1 MKKWEPVNDNRII
14 DIMSNC
20 IGAFEDNNYT
30 VARKYA
36 KEVLDINA
44 NNPFALV
51 FYELSNAR
59 LQGLDDISFAKVS
72 DNVFEAVKL
81 LIDACDGDE
90 SSCQLCDM
98 ALRHLGNLALAHIDE
113 FSSKRTNDY
122 DQVYNSK
129 ISPVVDTLNRTY
141 YECILLIKDPTNVK
155 SDMYEYIKSI
165 AEPSINMTNSDT
177 PAKVI
182 EACNNRLYIRNKGTK
197 TPELSDYWENHIE
210 ERDAIVDEAS
220 AVLKKLDELSAEIE
234 SITSSQN
241 EEIQKV
247 NLAIS
252 ELKAQR
258 SKLGLFKKKEKE
270 IIDMRIKDKQ
280 AEIVRIEE
288 KYARKLS
295 AITEEKREY
304 DEKAEYFV
312 SAMLNGK

>member
-14 DIMSNC
+14 DIMSKC
-20 IGAFEDNNYT
+20 IETFEENNYT
-30 VARKYA
+30 VARQYA
-36 KEVLDINA
+36 KEVLDINS

-51 FYELSNAR
+51 FYELSNAW
-59 LQGLDDISFAKVS
+59 LQSLDDSSFAKVS

-129 ISPVVDTLNRTY
+129 ISSVVDTLNRTY

-155 SDMYEYIKSI
+155 SDMYEYVKSI
-165 AEPSINMTNSDT
+165 AEPSMNMTNSDI

-182 EACNNRLYIRNKGTK
+182 EACNNRLYIRDKGTK
-197 TPELSDYWENHIE
+197 APELSTYWESHAE
-210 ERDAIVDEAS
+210 ERDAMADEAS

-234 SITSSQN
+234 SITNSQTA
-241 EEIQKV
+241 EIQKV
-247 NLAIS
+247 NIAIN
-252 ELKAQR
+252 ELRTQR

-270 IIDMRIKDKQ
+270 IIDMKIKDKQ
-280 AEIVRIEE
+280 TEIVRIKE

-304 DEKAEYFV
+304 DEKAEYYV
-312 SAMLNGK
+312 NAMFNGK